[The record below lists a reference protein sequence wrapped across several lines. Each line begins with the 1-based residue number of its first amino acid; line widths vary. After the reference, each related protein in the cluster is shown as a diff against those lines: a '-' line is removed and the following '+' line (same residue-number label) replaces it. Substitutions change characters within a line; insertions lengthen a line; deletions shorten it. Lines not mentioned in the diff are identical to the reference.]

1 MYYKYICSKLKQKLK
16 FRRQKKMEVLKISS
30 KSNPNS
36 VAGAIAGLVK
46 ENDRAEMQAI
56 GAGALNQAIK
66 AVAIARGFVAPAGV
80 DLVCVPA
87 FAEVE
92 VEGEDR
98 TGIKIVVES
107 RI

>member
-1 MYYKYICSKLKQKLK
+1 
-16 FRRQKKMEVLKISS
+16 MEILKISS

-36 VAGAIAGLVK
+36 VAGAIAGMVK
-46 ENDRAEMQAI
+46 ETRKAEMQAI
-56 GAGALNQAIK
+56 GAGAINQAIK
-66 AVAIARGFVAPAGV
+66 AVAIARGFVAPSGV

-98 TGIKIVVES
+98 TGIKILVES
-107 RI
+107 RV